1 MKSRLM
7 VRIGAGLA
15 TALVA
20 GSLLVA
26 PAAASP
32 NGLVISEF
40 RFRGPAGGNDEFIEL
55 LNTSEGD
62 IDISGY
68 ALQGCAS
75 ASGAPSNRAV
85 VPGGTVLEADQHY
98 LFTNSA
104 AGGYSGTVP
113 GDQTYGTGIS
123 DNAGTRIV
131 NASSAV
137 IDAVASSSSVAA
149 TQCLE
154 GTGVS
159 NPQGS
164 GTVAAFQRL
173 EDETEDTDNNAA
185 DFAGPS
191 AGDPENRSGGGGGEE
206 PSVTKIHDIQGP
218 GATTPL
224 ANQIVTIEGVVV
236 GHDDEDGFNFE
247 RNFPEDRG
255 IFVQEEEADQDT
267 NPNTS
272 EGIFVGFVDNVL
284 DYPLGS
290 VVSVEGQAKEK
301 FGLTMIAETIGQ
313 EPEIIGTAPLPEPVS
328 IDPAL
333 AEAQTES
340 NKAYYESLEGMR
352 VRFAE
357 GTANSG
363 GTNKFGELFLTP
375 GAERDRVFRVES
387 EPALL
392 ATDADAGA
400 GDPQNPYKDEDGSF
414 TTVEADLFDTVQN
427 VVGPL
432 AFSFNHFKIMVQADV
447 MPTVLGGPTAYPF
460 TGVSEAE
467 DHELRVAA
475 FNVENFFGVGEIS
488 DRTPVTPEEYQDKRD
503 SIVDAIDRLLKRP
516 DILAVQEVSTVEIL
530 QDVADEL
537 GGYTAYLEPGNDERG
552 IDVGFL
558 ISDRVDVNGVTQVGK
573 NAPGSCSDIPGLLF
587 DRPPLVAD
595 VTVNDLDFSIFSNH
609 FSSKSAPDSCR
620 EAQTNFVADEVGEI
634 EAAGGDAIVAGDLN
648 AFETEGALSIL
659 QARTS
664 LDNLWNRTPNQERY
678 SYAFDGKLQ
687 TLDHLL
693 ITDGLED
700 AFADFQYSHFD
711 NDYFERDTV
720 GDGHKVSDHDPP
732 LATFAL
738 DACPDGDDRATVFV
752 RDVNSGVTN
761 YDTGNGC
768 TINDLIV
775 EEDHPEK
782 KELRSHVDEVTQQLF
797 ESGVITEDE
806 RDDIRKAARKAKP
819 A

>member
-1 MKSRLM
+1 M
-7 VRIGAGLA
+7 VRIGASLA
-15 TALVA
+15 MALVA
-20 GSLLVA
+20 GSLLVS

-55 LNTSEGD
+55 LNTSDGD

-85 VPGGTVLEADQHY
+85 VPSNVVLEADQHY

-104 AGGYSGTVP
+104 AGGYSGTVA
-113 GDQTYGTGIS
+113 GDQTYATGIS

-131 NASSAV
+131 NGAGTV
-137 IDAVASSSSVAA
+137 IDAVASSASVAT

-154 GTGVS
+154 GTGVN
-159 NPQGS
+159 NPQS
-164 GTVAAFQRL
+164 TGTVAAFQRL
-173 EDETEDTDNNAA
+173 ANETQDTDNNAA
-185 DFAGPS
+185 DFTGPS
-191 AGDPENRSGGGGGEE
+191 AGDPQNKAGGGGDPE
-206 PSVTKIHDIQGP
+206 PTITKIHSIQGP
-218 GATTPL
+218 DATTPL

-255 IFVQEEEADQDT
+255 IFVQEETADQDS
-267 NPNTS
+267 NASTS

-290 VVSVEGQAKEK
+290 VVRVEGQAKEK
-301 FGLTMIAETIGQ
+301 FGLTMIAESIGQ
-313 EPEIIGTAPLPEPVS
+313 EPEIIGSATLPDAVT
-328 IDPAL
+328 IDPGL
-333 AEAQTES
+333 AEAQTEA
-340 NKAYYESLEGMR
+340 NKTYYETLENMR
-352 VRFAE
+352 VRLAE

-363 GTNKFGELFLTP
+363 GTTKFGELFLTP
-375 GAERDRVFRVES
+375 GTERDRVFRVES
-387 EPALL
+387 VPALL

-414 TTVEADLFDTVQN
+414 TTVEGDLFDTVQN

-432 AFSFNHFKIMVQADV
+432 AFSFNHYKIMVQANV
-447 MPTVLGGPTAYPF
+447 MPTVIKGPTEYPF
-460 TGVSEAE
+460 TGVSEAAAN
-467 DHELRVAA
+467 ELRVAS
-475 FNVENFFGVGEIS
+475 FNVENFFGIGEIS
-488 DRTPVTPEEYQDKRD
+488 DRTPVTPEEYQEKRD
-503 SIVDAIDRLLKRP
+503 SIIDAIDRLLKRP
-516 DILAVQEVSTVEIL
+516 DIVAVQEVSTIEVLEDI
-530 QDVADEL
+530 ATGL
-537 GGYTAYLEPGNDERG
+537 GGYSAYLEPGNDERG

-558 ISDRVDVNGVTQVGK
+558 ISDRVDVNSVTQVGK
-573 NAPGSCSDIPGLLF
+573 EAPGSCSDVAGRLF

-595 VTVNDLDFSIFSNH
+595 VSVNDLDFSIFTNH

-620 EAQTNFVADEVGEI
+620 EAQANFVADRVQEI
-634 EAAGGDAIVAGDLN
+634 EGAGGDAIVAGDLN

-659 QARTS
+659 QAKTS
-664 LDNLWNRTPNQERY
+664 LDNLWSRTPNQERY

-687 TLDHLL
+687 TLDHIL

-700 AFADFQYSHFD
+700 AFGAFQYAHFD
-711 NDYFERDTV
+711 NDYYERDSA
-720 GDGHKVSDHDPP
+720 GDGHKLSDHDPP
-732 LATFAL
+732 LATFTL
-738 DACPDGDDRATVFV
+738 DACPNGDDRATVFV
-752 RDVNSGVTN
+752 RNVNSKVTN
-761 YDTGNGC
+761 YDTGDGC

-775 EEDHPEK
+775 EENFPK
-782 KELRSHVDEVTQQLF
+782 KDQLKAHVDEVTQDLF
-797 ESGVITEDE
+797 EAGIITKSE
-806 RDDIRKAARKAKP
+806 RDDIRKAANKAKP

>member
-1 MKSRLM
+1 M
-7 VRIGAGLA
+7 
-15 TALVA
+15 ALVA

-26 PAAASP
+26 PAGATP

-55 LNTSEGD
+55 LNTSEGN

-75 ASGAPSNRAV
+75 ASGAPSTRAT
-85 VPGGTVLEADQHY
+85 VPSGVVLEPDQHY

-104 AGGYSGTVP
+104 AGGYSGTVA
-113 GDQTYGTGIS
+113 GDQTYATGIS
-123 DNAGTRIV
+123 DNAGTRIINV
-131 NASSAV
+131 TGAA
-137 IDAVASSSSVAA
+137 IDAVASSFSVTT

-154 GTGVS
+154 GTGVN
-159 NPQGS
+159 NPQNS

-173 EDETEDTDNNAA
+173 ANETQDTDNNAA
-185 DFAGPS
+185 DFTGPS
-191 AGDPENRSGGGGGEE
+191 AGDPQNKAGGGGDPE
-206 PSVTKIHDIQGP
+206 PTVTKIHDIQGP
-218 GATTPL
+218 GSTTPV

-255 IFVQEEEADQDT
+255 LFVQEEPADQDS
-267 NPNTS
+267 NASTS

-290 VVSVEGQAKEK
+290 VVRVEGQAKEK
-301 FGLTMIAETIGQ
+301 FGLTMIAESIGQ
-313 EPEIIGTAPLPEPVS
+313 EPEIIGTAPMPDFAT

-333 AEAQTES
+333 AEAQPEA
-340 NKAYYESLEGMR
+340 NKTYYETVENMR

-363 GTNKFGELFLTP
+363 GTTKFDELFLTP
-375 GAERDRVFRVES
+375 GTERDRVFRVES

-414 TTVEADLFDTVQN
+414 TTVQADLFDTVQN

-432 AFSFNHFKIMVQADV
+432 AFSFNHYKIMVQADIV
-447 MPTVLGGPTAYPF
+447 PTVIEGPTTYPY
-460 TGVSEAE
+460 TGVGEAE
-467 DHELRVAA
+467 DHELRVAS
-475 FNVENFFGVGEIS
+475 FNVENFFGIGEVS
-488 DRTPVTPEEYQDKRD
+488 DRTPVTVEEYEEKRN
-503 SIVDAIDRLLKRP
+503 SIIDAIDRLLKRP
-516 DILAVQEVSTVEIL
+516 DILAVQEVSTIEVL

-537 GGYTAYLEPGNDERG
+537 GGYSAYLEPGNDERG

-558 ISDRVDVNGVTQVGK
+558 IADRVDVNSVVQVGK
-573 NAPGSCSDIPGLLF
+573 EAAGSCSDVDGRLF
-587 DRPPLVAD
+587 DRPPLVAN
-595 VTVNDLDFSIFSNH
+595 VTVNDLSFSIFSNH

-620 EAQTNFVADEVGEI
+620 EAQASFVADRVQEI
-634 EAAGGDAIVAGDLN
+634 EGTGGDAIVSGDLN

-687 TLDHLL
+687 TLDHIL

-700 AFADFQYSHFD
+700 AFSTFQYAHFD
-711 NDYFERDTV
+711 NDYFERDTA
-720 GDGHKVSDHDPP
+720 GDGHKLSDHDPP

-738 DACPDGDDRATVFV
+738 DACPNGDDRATVFV
-752 RDVNSGVTN
+752 RNVNSKVTN

-775 EEDHPEK
+775 EENYPK
-782 KELRSHVDEVTQQLF
+782 KDQLKAHVDEVTQQLF
-797 ESGVITEDE
+797 EAGIIDKDE
-806 RDDIRKAARKAKP
+806 RADIRQAAKKAMP